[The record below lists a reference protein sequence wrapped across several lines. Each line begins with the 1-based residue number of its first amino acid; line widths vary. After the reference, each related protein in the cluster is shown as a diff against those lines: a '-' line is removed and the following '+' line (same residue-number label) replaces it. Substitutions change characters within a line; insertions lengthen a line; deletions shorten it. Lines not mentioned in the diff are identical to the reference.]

1 MTTSAPNNTGI
12 SLNQT
17 NTQVQRLQALN
28 NKILQ
33 LCDSSPLRALALAE
47 ATVEYARFSYRNAEI
62 LELQSALSAELAH
75 TLRLLAH
82 CRLTSGDP
90 LAAEVPA
97 LEALQLSSKLHN
109 EQEQIEI
116 YTVLNQLYWRIGKY
130 GEVIGHLFTLLAL
143 HRQNGNKAAES
154 RTLNNIGL
162 VYDKLGDRPAA
173 LEHLL
178 EGLEI
183 DRLLHDKTAES
194 RTMNNIGILHSQM
207 NDLQQALEHYRW
219 CLHYAEETDD
229 KASQS
234 SLLNNIGIA
243 YGRMYDYPTALEYF
257 QRGLRIQRDINDPR
271 GEAIFLCNIGEVYIP
286 LEQPKEALQHLQA
299 SLDLYKSQ
307 KDSDGIARALV
318 GFGTLYKE
326 LDDNIRAAAYLE
338 EALKLADTISI
349 KPLITS
355 IHRRLYE
362 IYRQQGDTARAL
374 DHHEQFHSVHE
385 QVYNEANSKRIAA
398 LQTLHQIETS
408 KKEMEIYRLK
418 NVELAQANQK
428 LEALNME
435 KNEMLG
441 IVAHDLKNPLT
452 SILLLSR
459 LIHSEA
465 EVLPN
470 EEMCEY
476 SNDIDTMVGRMCELI
491 DNLLDIN
498 KIETQGLVVH
508 RTRCDV
514 NEIIQMVVNTHARHA
529 ESKNISIT
537 FSDHSGATGATV
549 TTDPTLV
556 RQIVDNILSNAIK
569 FSPLNSAVHIRFFI
583 DSAVCRVEIEDQGPG
598 MTEQDRQQLFT
609 KFARLSARP
618 TGGEHST
625 GLGLSIVKKM
635 AEALNG
641 DIHCESAPGKG
652 TVFIVEFPGE

>member
-1 MTTSAPNNTGI
+1 MTTFAPGDTDI
-12 SLNQT
+12 LLTQT

-33 LCDSSPLRALALAE
+33 LCDSSPLRALSLAE
-47 ATVEYARFSYRNAEI
+47 TAVEYARFLYGNAEAQ
-62 LELQSALSAELAH
+62 ELQSALSAELAQA
-75 TLRLLAH
+75 LRLLAH

-90 LAAEVPA
+90 LTAEAPA
-97 LEALQLSSKLHN
+97 LEALQLSSELNN
-109 EQEQIEI
+109 EQEQIEM
-116 YTVLNQLYWRIGKY
+116 YTVLHQLYWRTGKY
-130 GEVIGHLFTLLAL
+130 GELLRHLFTLLGL

-183 DRLLHDKTAES
+183 DRLLHDKKGES

-207 NDLQQALEHYRW
+207 NDLQQALEHYHW

-243 YGRMYDYPTALEYF
+243 YGRMYNYPTALEYF

-286 LEQPKEALQHLQA
+286 LEQPEEALRYLQA

-326 LDDNIRAAAYLE
+326 LDDSRRAAAYLE
-338 EALKLADTISI
+338 EALELAGTISI
-349 KPLITS
+349 KPLIAS

-374 DHHEQFHSVHE
+374 HHHEQFHSVHE
-385 QVYNEANSKRIAA
+385 QVHNETNSKRIAA

-408 KKEMEIYRLK
+408 KKEMEIYRLR

-428 LEALNME
+428 LETLNAE

-452 SILLLSR
+452 NILLLSQI
-459 LIHSEA
+459 IHSEA
-465 EVLPN
+465 EELSN
-470 EEMCEY
+470 EEICEY
-476 SNDIDTMVGRMCELI
+476 SHDIDSMVDRMCALI

-498 KIETQGLVVH
+498 KIETQGLVVQ
-508 RTRCDV
+508 RYLC
-514 NEIIQMVVNTHARHA
+514 NIQEIIQTVVDAYAHKA
-529 ESKNISIT
+529 EHKNIAID
-537 FSDHSGATGATV
+537 FSDHSGIIGETV
-549 TTDPTLV
+549 MTDPTLV
-556 RQIVDNILSNAIK
+556 RQIIDNILSNAIK
-569 FSPLNSAVHIRFFI
+569 FSPLNSAVCIRFFI
-583 DSAVCRVEIEDQGPG
+583 DASVCRIEIEDQGPG
-598 MTEQDRQQLFT
+598 MTEKDQQKLFT

-635 AEALNG
+635 AEALKG
-641 DIHCESAPGKG
+641 DIRCESTLGKG
-652 TVFIVEFPGE
+652 TLFIVELPRE